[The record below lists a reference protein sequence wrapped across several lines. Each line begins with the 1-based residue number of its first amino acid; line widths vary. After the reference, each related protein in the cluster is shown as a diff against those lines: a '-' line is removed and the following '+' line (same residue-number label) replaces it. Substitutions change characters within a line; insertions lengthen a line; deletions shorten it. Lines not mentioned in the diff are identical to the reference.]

1 MTCACWSSSSGGHGL
16 MRVPLSWLRD
26 YVDFDWTP
34 QELASRLTTLGMEVQ
49 GIDRIGEDWT
59 NIVVGELLD
68 VQKHPNSDRL
78 SLTSVRVSE
87 DGRPPLSIVC
97 GATNIAPGERVPVA
111 IAGA

>member
-1 MTCACWSSSSGGHGL
+1 

-34 QELASRLTTLGMEVQ
+34 EELASRLTALGMEVQ
-49 GIDRIGEDWT
+49 SIDRIGEDWT

-87 DGRPPLSIVC
+87 DARSDPAGLGRSRLPRSAGPTL
-97 GATNIAPGERVPVA
+97 GGRRRGRLAT
-111 IAGA
+111 